1 MNPLLIKIQQYLSKA
16 TTGPTNIPEDIL
28 DEFARACRE
37 ALRRQFNDP
46 TREKFTLRMSNVGRP
61 LCQLKL
67 EAAGVVGESSPYTGK
82 LTSLFG
88 DLIEAMALA
97 AMKAAGINI
106 QSINEKVSME
116 IGGITLQGT
125 YDVII
130 DGKLYDI
137 KSVSKYQW
145 DTKYGPAGGF
155 DKILRDDPFGYV
167 AQGYAYAY
175 CKEIPFGGWIVIN
188 KNTAEWHICEAPS
201 DASGE
206 LSKSCLALIDKNIR
220 AIMTNEPFK
229 REFNDEL
236 EYFRR
241 KPTGNRILGSTCGW
255 CKYKKTCWPDAKE
268 LPSLASEG
276 MNPKTVYYTH
286 IDDRWKDKV
295 R

>member
-16 TTGPTNIPEDIL
+16 TTGPTNIPDDIL
-28 DEFARACRE
+28 DEFARAARE

-46 TREKFTLRMSNVGRP
+46 VREKFTLRMSNVGRP

-67 EAAGVVGESSPYTGK
+67 ERDGVVGETNPYTGK

-88 DLIEAMALA
+88 DLIEAMALCV
-97 AMKAAGINI
+97 MKAAGVNI

-155 DKILRDDPFGYV
+155 DKILGDDPFGYV

-175 CKEIPFGGWIVIN
+175 CKGIPFGGWIVIN
-188 KNTAEWHICEAPS
+188 KNTGEWHIVEAPEDKDGS
-201 DASGE
+201 R
-206 LSKSCLALIDKNIR
+206 SKDSLRLIDKNIR
-220 AIMTNEPFK
+220 AIISNEPFK
-229 REFNDEL
+229 REFTDEP

-241 KPTGNRILGSTCGW
+241 KPTGNRVLGSTCGW
-255 CKYKKTCWPDAKE
+255 CKYKQSCWPGLKS
-268 LPSLASEG
+268 LPALASEG
-276 MNPKTVYYTH
+276 QNPRTMDYTH
-286 IDDRWKDKV
+286 IDDRWKK
-295 R
+295 